1 MSTSSPSHNPAAS
14 GNGGGSSSSSNTNSN
29 VLHIRCKD
37 LRVVSV
43 EFPRP
48 QEMADVAESLE
59 KLAAIDDVA
68 RSEGGQVKF
77 KVLYR

>member
-14 GNGGGSSSSSNTNSN
+14 GNGNNTNNN

-68 RSEGGQVKF
+68 RSEGGHINYL
-77 KVLYR
+77 KVFYLYI

>member
-1 MSTSSPSHNPAAS
+1 MSTSSPSHNPTASS
-14 GNGGGSSSSSNTNSN
+14 GNGSSNSN

-48 QEMADVAESLE
+48 QEMADVADSLE

-68 RSEGGQVKF
+68 RSEGEGTN
-77 KVLYR
+77 